1 MVVCREVT
9 VVLPRTIPAALA
21 VAALVCAPM
30 TPALAADPAA
40 DPAVTTPTD
49 PATATDPNAEQPDDM
64 AAGLAPLLE
73 AVDEARALRLD
84 ADKKYAEASQKAEAA
99 EAAVSSQKG
108 EVADARELVAAYARA
123 AYRSGPS
130 ELAFLAGLLDSGSP
144 TDLMR
149 RVDDAE
155 RVGTSKDTEYDRA
168 QQVLLTAQRKA
179 ARAAAARDRA
189 SDAVQEAAT
198 GEAAALAEVTDY
210 TGKWA
215 DQLAADAG
223 GATDQDRANSIA
235 AQAWSDWLARPEADG
250 APTVTVAMVRSGK
263 DLPDGVFVKAAAPGV
278 AFWTESLAKARS
290 AKAKKRARNNAVL
303 LLPDQTVQMI
313 TYGVSRLGSAYQWRA
328 NADDAVDCAAL
339 VDRAW
344 ALPGVTGPAAT
355 AERPSL
361 SVAELAGDMRTVPV
375 DRIQPGDVVFYSD
388 PGHGVNHAGLA
399 VSGDMMIAAAPLT
412 GGVNATDIDPQ
423 RVWRVGRPAAKGRTA
438 DLPTADRG
446 AWQCGS
452 DPDDLAQISPGGWM
466 FPTDDDDWRTERI
479 NPGTEP
485 GMRMHPVLNY
495 MRCHDGWDTGDGMGD
510 PIYAVADGVA
520 ILHPNNGGAGNMVSI
535 AHGGGVESV
544 YMHLSEFA
552 PGINGKVVKRGQL
565 IGKVGSTGLSSGP
578 HLHFQT
584 TVNGQPVDPRHFF
597 YNDPLKPA
605 CSG

>member
-1 MVVCREVT
+1 MVVRREVT

-40 DPAVTTPTD
+40 NPAVTTPTD

-84 ADKKYAEASQKAEAA
+84 ADKKYAEASQKTEAA

-168 QQVLLTAQRKA
+168 QQVLLKAQRTA
-179 ARAAAARDRA
+179 ARTAAARDRA
-189 SDAVQEAAT
+189 SDAVQEAAS

-278 AFWTESLAKARS
+278 AFWSDSLAKART
-290 AKAKKRARNNAVL
+290 AKAKKRARSKAVL

-399 VSGDMMIAAAPLT
+399 VSVLLPAPRANPGWVPLATGLALRQAVLDATGYAADLKWPNDLLDPGSGRKLAGILCELIPAGVVIGAGLNIDHAEAELPVPTATSLALVRTPQEAGVASREELAGRFLREVALRHTALMAGGDAAARLRADYRAACATLHSRVVVEEGGRRWEGEAVAVDDLGRLVVDGPAGRATVSAGDVHHVRPLT
-412 GGVNATDIDPQ
+412 
-423 RVWRVGRPAAKGRTA
+423 
-438 DLPTADRG
+438 
-446 AWQCGS
+446 
-452 DPDDLAQISPGGWM
+452 
-466 FPTDDDDWRTERI
+466 
-479 NPGTEP
+479 
-485 GMRMHPVLNY
+485 
-495 MRCHDGWDTGDGMGD
+495 
-510 PIYAVADGVA
+510 
-520 ILHPNNGGAGNMVSI
+520 
-535 AHGGGVESV
+535 
-544 YMHLSEFA
+544 
-552 PGINGKVVKRGQL
+552 
-565 IGKVGSTGLSSGP
+565 
-578 HLHFQT
+578 
-584 TVNGQPVDPRHFF
+584 
-597 YNDPLKPA
+597 
-605 CSG
+605 